1 MIELFDFSK
10 CAQMEAQEYDALVQR
25 LFGQARMLGFL
36 RPVEG
41 APYDDGGEQDV
52 FAAPALKAVM

>member
-1 MIELFDFSK
+1 
-10 CAQMEAQEYDALVQR
+10 MEAQEYDALVQR
-25 LFGQARMLGFL
+25 LFGQARMLGFS

-41 APYDDGGEQDV
+41 APYDDGGERDV